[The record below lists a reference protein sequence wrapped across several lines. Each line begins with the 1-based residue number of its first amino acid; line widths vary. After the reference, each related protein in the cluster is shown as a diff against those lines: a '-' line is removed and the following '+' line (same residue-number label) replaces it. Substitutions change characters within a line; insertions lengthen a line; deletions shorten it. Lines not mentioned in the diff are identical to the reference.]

1 MPEGSFLFSPAVL
14 AGGLAVVALAVA
26 ATRWSLGRVA
36 AQVRAFAGGPP
47 GHNLERDLKRQAAQM
62 RELDRRLGLLE
73 ARLAALEEGVLGSLQ
88 RLGLVRFNAF
98 DDTGSD
104 QSFALALVDAG
115 DNGFLLT
122 SLYGRNESRVYA
134 KPLLD
139 GKSPYKLSGEE
150 LEALARARGGKGWT
164 SLATGQGGSLAGRP

>member
-1 MPEGSFLFSPAVL
+1 MPEALSLLSPVTL
-14 AGGLAVVALAVA
+14 AGGLAVLALAVV

-36 AQVRAFAGGPP
+36 AQVRAFTGGPP
-47 GHNLERDLKRQAAQM
+47 GYDLERDRRRQAAQI
-62 RELDRRLGLLE
+62 RELERRLGSLE
-73 ARLAALEEGVLGSLQ
+73 ARLAALEAGVSSSLQ
-88 RLGLVRFNAF
+88 GMGLVRFNAF

-122 SLYGRNESRVYA
+122 SLYGRNESRIYA

-139 GKSPYKLSGEE
+139 GQCPYKLSGEE
-150 LEALARARGGKGWT
+150 MEALSRARTGKAWA
-164 SLATGQGGSLAGRP
+164 SLATGQQGNMAGGS